1 VFFIC
6 FVSEGG
12 VGQAVVVILQDVVA
26 LMYLAASL
34 KLELE
39 MESASGFE
47 MLQTFDDKAAITTRR
62 TTEVWNANGMKSV
75 TISRCN
81 DFVSIYMQTLGT
93 MHPF

>member
-1 VFFIC
+1 
-6 FVSEGG
+6 
-12 VGQAVVVILQDVVA
+12 VVILQDVVE

-62 TTEVWNANGMKSV
+62 TTESMEWQWYE
-75 TISRCN
+75 
-81 DFVSIYMQTLGT
+81 VSHDIAMQ
-93 MHPF
+93 